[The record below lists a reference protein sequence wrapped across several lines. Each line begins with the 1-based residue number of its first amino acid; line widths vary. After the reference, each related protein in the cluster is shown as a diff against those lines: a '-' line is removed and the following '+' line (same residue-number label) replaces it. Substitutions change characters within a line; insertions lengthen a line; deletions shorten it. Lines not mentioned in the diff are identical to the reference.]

1 MLAITPGEPAGIGPD
16 IAIEL
21 CQIER
26 EEAIVLVADKNML
39 SERADLLG
47 KELDI
52 LEDDKTVTRDAR
64 RVNVMHV
71 PLEEK
76 VEPGVLN
83 PRNSLGVLKSL
94 DNAVGGCL
102 SGRFSGLVTGP
113 IQKSVMNEGGIPFTG
128 HTEYLAER
136 AEVED
141 VVMMLA
147 SEKMRVALATTHL
160 PLKYVPQE
168 ITYELLTRR
177 LMILDEALRNMFR
190 IACPRILVSGLNPH
204 SGESGKLGLEEE
216 EVISPVCESLRERG
230 VDLIGPLPADTLF
243 TPKYLDQADAVMTMY
258 HDQGLP
264 VLKYS
269 SFGKAV
275 NITLGLPFVR
285 TSVDHGTALELA
297 GRGMADNSSFREAI
311 KLAGRILKAGA
322 GSNANKYGAR

>member
-26 EEAIVLVADKNML
+26 EEAIILFADKNML

-52 LEDDKTVTRDAR
+52 LEGDKTVTRDAR

-83 PRNSLGVLKSL
+83 PRNSVGVLKSL
-94 DNAVGGCL
+94 DNAIGGCL

-160 PLKYVPQE
+160 QLKQVPQE

-177 LMILDEALRNMFR
+177 LMILNEALRNLFR
-190 IACPRILVSGLNPH
+190 IASPSILVSGLNPH

-297 GRGMADNSSFREAI
+297 GRGIADDSSFREAI

-322 GSNANKYGAR
+322 GSNAN

>member
-1 MLAITPGEPAGIGPD
+1 VLAITPGEPAGIGPD

-39 SERADLLG
+39 SDRADLLG

-52 LEDDKTVTRDAR
+52 VEDDKTVTRDAR
-64 RVNVMHV
+64 RVNVIHV

-83 PRNSLGVLKSL
+83 PRNSVGVLKSL
-94 DNAVGGCL
+94 DNAIGGCL

-160 PLKYVPQE
+160 PLKQVPQE

-177 LMILDEALRNMFR
+177 LMILNEALRNLFR
-190 IACPRILVSGLNPH
+190 IASPRILVSGLNPH

-216 EVISPVCESLRERG
+216 DVISPVCESLRERG

-243 TPKYLDQADAVMTMY
+243 TPKYLDQADSVMAMY

-269 SFGKAV
+269 SFGRAV

-297 GRGMADNSSFREAI
+297 GRGIADSSSLGEAI
-311 KLAGRILKAGA
+311 KLAGRILKTGA
-322 GSNANKYGAR
+322 GSNAS

>member
-26 EEAIVLVADKNML
+26 EEAIVLVADKDML
-39 SERADLLG
+39 SERADVLG

-52 LEDDKTVTRDAR
+52 LEGDKTVTCEAQ

-83 PRNSLGVLKSL
+83 PKNSVGVLKSL
-94 DNAVGGCL
+94 DNAIGGCL
-102 SGRFSGLVTGP
+102 SGKFSGLVTGP

-136 AEVED
+136 TEVED

-160 PLKYVPQE
+160 PLKQVPQE

-177 LMILDEALRNMFR
+177 LMILNEALRNLFR
-190 IACPRILVSGLNPH
+190 IAGPRILVSGLNPH

-230 VDLIGPLPADTLF
+230 LDLIGPLPADTLF
-243 TPKYLDQADAVMTMY
+243 TPKYLDQADAVMAMY

-269 SFGKAV
+269 SFGRAV

-297 GRGMADNSSFREAI
+297 GRGIADSSSLREAI
-311 KLAGRILKAGA
+311 KLAGRILKTGA
-322 GSNANKYGAR
+322 GSNAD

>member
-52 LEDDKTVTRDAR
+52 LEDYKTVTRDAR

-94 DNAVGGCL
+94 DNAIGGCL

-113 IQKSVMNEGGIPFTG
+113 IQKSVINEGGVPFTG

-160 PLKYVPQE
+160 PLKQVPQE

-177 LMILDEALRNMFR
+177 LMILNEALRNLFR
-190 IACPRILVSGLNPH
+190 IAYPRILVSGLNPH

-243 TPKYLDQADAVMTMY
+243 TPKYLDQADAVMAMY

-269 SFGKAV
+269 SFGRAV

>member
-52 LEDDKTVTRDAR
+52 LEAGKTVTRDAQ

-83 PRNSLGVLKSL
+83 PKNSIGVLESL
-94 DNAVGGCL
+94 DNAIGGCL

-113 IQKSVMNEGGIPFTG
+113 IQKSVMNEGDIPFTG
-128 HTEYLAER
+128 HTEYLAKR

-160 PLKYVPQE
+160 PLKQVPQE
-168 ITYELLTRR
+168 ITHELLTRR
-177 LMILDEALRNMFR
+177 LMILNEALKNLFR
-190 IACPRILVSGLNPH
+190 IAGPRILVSGLNPH

-230 VDLIGPLPADTLF
+230 LDLIGPLPADTLF
-243 TPKYLDQADAVMTMY
+243 TPKYLDQADAVMAMY

-269 SFGKAV
+269 SFGRSV

-297 GRGMADNSSFREAI
+297 GRGIADSSSLREAI
-311 KLAGRILKAGA
+311 KLAGRILKTGA
-322 GSNANKYGAR
+322 GSIAN

>member
-52 LEDDKTVTRDAR
+52 LEDGKTVTREAR

-83 PRNSLGVLKSL
+83 PRNSAGVFKSL
-94 DNAVGGCL
+94 DNAIGGCL

-160 PLKYVPQE
+160 PLKQVSQE
-168 ITYELLTRR
+168 ITHELLTRR
-177 LMILDEALRNMFR
+177 LMILNEALRNLFR

-216 EVISPVCESLRERG
+216 EVISPVCQSLRERG
-230 VDLIGPLPADTLF
+230 LDLIGPLPADTLF
-243 TPKYLDQADAVMTMY
+243 TPKYLDQADAVMAMY

-275 NITLGLPFVR
+275 NVTLGLPFVR

-297 GRGMADNSSFREAI
+297 GRGSADNSSFREAI
-311 KLAGRILKAGA
+311 KLAGRILKTGAGA
-322 GSNANKYGAR
+322 NAN

>member
-26 EEAIVLVADKNML
+26 EEAIVLVADKYML
-39 SERADLLG
+39 SERANVLG

-52 LEDDKTVTRDAR
+52 LEGDKTVTCDAR

-83 PRNSLGVLKSL
+83 PKNSIGVLKSL
-94 DNAVGGCL
+94 DNAIEGCL
-102 SGRFSGLVTGP
+102 AGKFSGLVTGP
-113 IQKSVMNEGGIPFTG
+113 IQKSVMNEGGISFTG
-128 HTEYLAER
+128 HTEYLSELTG
-136 AEVED
+136 VED

-160 PLKYVPQE
+160 PLKQVPQE
-168 ITYELLTRR
+168 ITYELLNRR
-177 LMILDEALRNMFR
+177 LMILNEALRKVFR
-190 IACPRILVSGLNPH
+190 IAGPRILVSGLNPH
-204 SGESGKLGLEEE
+204 SGESGKLGLEEQ
-216 EVISPVCESLRERG
+216 EVIFPVCESLRERG
-230 VDLIGPLPADTLF
+230 LDLLGPLPADTLF
-243 TPKYLDQADAVMTMY
+243 TPKYLDEADAVMAMY

-269 SFGKAV
+269 SFGRAV

-297 GRGMADNSSFREAI
+297 GRGVADSSSFWEAI
-311 KLAGRILKAGA
+311 KLAGRILKTGV
-322 GSNANKYGAR
+322 GSHAN

>member
-1 MLAITPGEPAGIGPD
+1 VLAITPGEPAGIGPD

-47 KELDI
+47 KKLDI
-52 LEDDKTVTRDAR
+52 LEDDKTVTREAR
-64 RVNVMHV
+64 RVNIMHV

-83 PRNSLGVLKSL
+83 PRNSVGVLKSL
-94 DNAVGGCL
+94 DNAIGGCL

-160 PLKYVPQE
+160 PLKQVPQE

-177 LMILDEALRNMFR
+177 LMILNEALRNLFR
-190 IACPRILVSGLNPH
+190 IAYPRILVSGLNPH

-216 EVISPVCESLRERG
+216 EVIAPVCESLRERG

-243 TPKYLDQADAVMTMY
+243 TPKYLDQADAVMAMY

-275 NITLGLPFVR
+275 NITIGLPFVR

-297 GRGMADNSSFREAI
+297 GRGIADNSSFREAI

-322 GSNANKYGAR
+322 VSNAN